1 MIVCRQ
7 QKEIQKL
14 NRYPSAKAGYR
25 FFVFI
30 LVIFSVVASPAWAA
44 SPRGEILRPVISIIM
59 DDLGDTLETGRE
71 AIELPFPIT
80 YSILPHT
87 PHSFELAQQA
97 HNRDKEI
104 FLHLPMEPATDA
116 PMGPGGLTTVMSREE
131 FVSTLRDNIAAVPFA
146 RGLNNH
152 MGSLLTREPVQMS
165 WLMEE
170 LRATGNMV
178 FVDSYTTEES
188 VAGAV
193 ARQFDIPV
201 ASRDVF
207 LDHDRDFKNLAFY
220 FEKMLDTARA
230 TGTAIGIAHPHRQT
244 LAFLAQ
250 QLPRLAAEGIRIV
263 PASELIEIERKRN
276 HLWRVSLSPSPRV
289 VKN

>member
-1 MIVCRQ
+1 MIEFREQ
-7 QKEIQKL
+7 QEIHTL
-14 NRYPSAKAGYR
+14 NRYSATKAGCR
-25 FFVFI
+25 FFVFA
-30 LVIFSVVASPAWAA
+30 LVFLFISAA
-44 SPRGEILRPVISIIM
+44 SASAASLRGEILRPVISIIM

-87 PHSFELAQQA
+87 PHSLELAQQA
-97 HNRDKEI
+97 HRSDKEV

-116 PMGPGGLTTVMSREE
+116 PMGPGGLTSAMSREE

-152 MGSLLTREPVQMS
+152 MGSSLTREPVQMS

-170 LRATGNMV
+170 LRSTSALV
-178 FVDSYTTEES
+178 FVDSFTTQES

-193 ARQFDIPV
+193 ARQFDVP
-201 ASRDVF
+201 AANRDVF
-207 LDHDRDFKNLAFY
+207 LDHDRDFKKLSFY
-220 FEKMLDTARA
+220 FEKLLDTARA
-230 TGTAIGIAHPHRQT
+230 SGTAIGIAHPHPQT
-244 LAFLAQ
+244 LTFLAQ

-276 HLWRVSLSPSPRV
+276 HLWRVSLSPSHKAA
-289 VKN
+289 KN